1 MGAKF
6 FKFQF
11 FLFGDYDEVVASSEN
26 INFFV
31 NKFLPLNFIP
41 KQVQEISLNL
51 KGKNPKDF
59 EQEFINRISLNS
71 LDKKRE
77 IIFNR
82 DRITFNYSFDVVKED
97 DFNLDLFKKSILEY
111 LILIEEKF
119 NKKFYRLGIVIDKLI
134 DVEDTERD
142 KVFLKFNTASNFLGE
157 ELSPVEWTNKIVVR
171 KKIEE
176 LNNEIVN
183 ISNMNSFIEARL
195 NSNTNSNKDIDF
207 KGIHNVIDINT
218 LSALVDKRFN
228 RDDVEVFLSNVNVF
242 TEEILEYNQIN

>member
-1 MGAKF
+1 MGANF

-31 NKFLPLNFIP
+31 QKFLPLNFIP
-41 KQVQEISLNL
+41 KQVQEISLNI

-59 EQEFINRISLNS
+59 EQELINRISLNS
-71 LDKKRE
+71 FDKKRE

-82 DRITFNYSFDVVKED
+82 DRITFSYSFDIMQED
-97 DFNLDLFKKSILEY
+97 DFNLELFKKNILEY
-111 LILIEEKF
+111 LNLIEEKF
-119 NKKFYRLGIVIDKLI
+119 SKKFSRLGIVIDKLL
-134 DVEDTERD
+134 DVEDNERE
-142 KVFLKFNTASNFLGE
+142 KFFLKFNTSSNFIGE
-157 ELSPVEWTNKIVVR
+157 ELFPVEWTNKIVVR

-183 ISNMNSFIEARL
+183 ISNMNSFVEARL
-195 NSNTNSNKDIDF
+195 NSNSNNKEIDF

-228 RDDVEVFLSNVNVF
+228 KDDVDVFLTNVNSF
-242 TEEILEYNQIN
+242 TEDILKFNQLN